1 MKNYLFPVL
10 LLTGYLIIYIT
21 VIGLN
26 LAISLILF
34 MFSISP
40 ILLLWMVYAVLC
52 SEFKPT
58 HTFEEKWYEDGEF
71 RKL

>member
-26 LAISLILF
+26 LSIGLFLF
-34 MFSISP
+34 MFIVSP
-40 ILLLWMVYAVLC
+40 ILIIWMVYRVLS
-52 SEFKPT
+52 SEVGLD
-58 HTFEEKWYEDGEF
+58 HTFEDKWYEDGEY
-71 RKL
+71 RRQ

>member
-10 LLTGYLIIYIT
+10 LLTVYLIVYIT
-21 VIGLN
+21 LIALN
-26 LAISLILF
+26 LAPGLILF

-40 ILLLWMVYAVLC
+40 ILLIWMVYHVL
-52 SEFKPT
+52 SSDVKVD

-71 RKL
+71 REQ